1 MELLGPEYSMAVNSL
16 DAGPKVF
23 FSRRVTGASGE
34 DLVEKQN
41 AEMGLMPVVSD
52 EEAEYGYVAED
63 RHMVRSFLAGQRP
76 AENFDDGVAVAELLM
91 TAYMSA
97 EQERTIAFPPP
108 GLEEFVPAVA
118 KGLWNPG
125 KRG

>member
-76 AENFDDGVAVAELLM
+76 AENFDDGLGVAELLM

-108 GLEEFVPAVA
+108 GLETFVPAVA
-118 KGLWNPG
+118 KGQWNPG
-125 KRG
+125 KAG